1 MEDYCLDGDTGTLRI
16 SAEVYSRDCVL
27 KTAYAFLDRAY
38 VLVDR
43 DQRYFLVRLR
53 PKEPDRQGGALTAQL
68 AGEFQN
74 ELLNQ
79 QVRKTVMDRTR
90 NVRELILARAMYS
103 SYIEEPQLPEQS
115 DEAYSIDDI
124 AKDWFQDEE
133 R

>member
-1 MEDYCLDGDTGTLRI
+1 MESYCLNGDVGILKI
-16 SAEVYSRDCVL
+16 SSDIYSRDCVL
-27 KTAYAFLDRAY
+27 NTAYTFLDRAY
-38 VLVDR
+38 ILVDR
-43 DQRYFLVRLR
+43 DQNYFLIELR
-53 PKEPDRQGGALTAQL
+53 PKDSEQQAGARISQL

-79 QVRKTVMDRTR
+79 EIRKTVMNRTC

-115 DEAYSIDDI
+115 DETYSIDDI

-133 R
+133 